1 MSETAITIRMA
12 EEGDAEALLAIYAPY
27 VEKTAITFE
36 YKVPTVREF
45 KNRIASTLKRYPYLA
60 AVRDGRILGYAYA
73 SEFKERAAYDWAVE
87 TSVYVSEDAR
97 RTGAGSILYKALEN
111 YLKRQNVIN
120 VNACIAYPNPGSI
133 AFHEKHGYR
142 IVGHFTKCGYKLG
155 QWWDMVWMEKCW
167 GPPGTAGTFYT
178 GRQTLEPGLKIPVL
192 RYALSRPYIPAS
204 RLHRFTVSSFKSSPL
219 ILHRQFFPRVDGS
232 LILADVPNPR

>member
-97 RTGAGSILYKALEN
+97 RTGAGSILYEALEN

-120 VNACIAYPNPGSI
+120 VNACIMA
-133 AFHEKHGYR
+133 
-142 IVGHFTKCGYKLG
+142 
-155 QWWDMVWMEKCW
+155 
-167 GPPGTAGTFYT
+167 
-178 GRQTLEPGLKIPVL
+178 
-192 RYALSRPYIPAS
+192 
-204 RLHRFTVSSFKSSPL
+204 
-219 ILHRQFFPRVDGS
+219 
-232 LILADVPNPR
+232 

>member
-1 MSETAITIRMA
+1 MTSPLTIRTA
-12 EEGDAEALLAIYAPY
+12 SVSDAPALLSIYAPY
-27 VEKTAITFE
+27 VEKTAVTFE
-36 YKVPTVREF
+36 YTVPSPEEF
-45 KNRIASTLKRYPYLA
+45 QTRVAHTLDRYPYLVA
-60 AVRDGRILGYAYA
+60 ERNREIIGYAYA
-73 SEFKERAAYDWAVE
+73 SAFKERAAYDWAVE

-155 QWWDMVWMEKCW
+155 QWWDMVWMEKML
-167 GPPGTAGTFYT
+167 GPHPE
-178 GRQTLEPGLKIPVL
+178 QPEPF
-192 RYALSRPYIPAS
+192 IPAG
-204 RLHRFTVSSFKSSPL
+204 RL
-219 ILHRQFFPRVDGS
+219 
-232 LILADVPNPR
+232 

>member
-1 MSETAITIRMA
+1 MTSPRTIRTA
-12 EEGDAEALLAIYAPY
+12 SVSDAPALLSIYAPY
-27 VEKTAITFE
+27 VEKTAVTFE
-36 YKVPTVREF
+36 YTVPSPEEF
-45 KNRIASTLKRYPYLA
+45 QTRIAHTLDRYPYLVA
-60 AVRDGRILGYAYA
+60 ERNREIIGYAYA
-73 SEFKERAAYDWAVE
+73 SAFKERAAYDWAVE

-155 QWWDMVWMEKCW
+155 QWWDMVWMEKML
-167 GPPGTAGTFYT
+167 GPHPE
-178 GRQTLEPGLKIPVL
+178 QPEPF
-192 RYALSRPYIPAS
+192 IPAG
-204 RLHRFTVSSFKSSPL
+204 RL
-219 ILHRQFFPRVDGS
+219 
-232 LILADVPNPR
+232 

>member
-1 MSETAITIRMA
+1 M
-12 EEGDAEALLAIYAPY
+12 
-27 VEKTAITFE
+27 EKTAITFE

-133 AFHEKHGYR
+133 AFHENTATASWAISPNAAINWASGWIWSGWK
-142 IVGHFTKCGYKLG
+142 
-155 QWWDMVWMEKCW
+155 KCW
-167 GPPGTAGTFYT
+167 VPIRNSRSHLYRLAGFSAW
-178 GRQTLEPGLKIPVL
+178 L
-192 RYALSRPYIPAS
+192 
-204 RLHRFTVSSFKSSPL
+204 
-219 ILHRQFFPRVDGS
+219 
-232 LILADVPNPR
+232 LA